1 MNLLRKI
8 VRRWRAFLEGRRQ
21 QKFHRYL
28 YGNRVQVRGRSKT
41 TGAVFPK
48 ISNHGIIELDDAVI
62 FNSPVHPVELFVC
75 ENATLRIGRDSFVN
89 QGTTIA
95 CSQRIDIGERCL
107 IGEFVAIH
115 DTHFHAISP
124 AQPVKTAPV
133 RVGYNVWIGHHATI
147 LPGVTI
153 GDHAVIGAGAV
164 VTRDVPAKTI
174 VAGNPAKPLRTFE
187 CPDDWR
193 RP

>member
-1 MNLLRKI
+1 MNLPRKI
-8 VRRWRAFLEGRRQ
+8 VQRWRTLLNERRREKFL
-21 QKFHRYL
+21 RYL
-28 YGNRVQVRGRSKT
+28 QRHYVQIRGCPSISGT
-41 TGAVFPK
+41 VPPL

-75 ENATLRIGRDSFVN
+75 EKATLRIGRDSFIN

-124 AQPVKTAPV
+124 TQPTKTAPV
-133 RVGYNVWIGHHATI
+133 RIGYNVWIGHRATI

-164 VTRDVPAKTI
+164 VTKDVPAKTI
-174 VAGNPAKPLRTFE
+174 VADNPAKPVRTFE